1 MTYDDVTV
9 REFIKTDSRG
19 QKFVLGA
26 GETVDE
32 LTASGEWIASDTTA
46 EVEQ

>member
-1 MTYDDVTV
+1 MTYEDVTV
-9 REFIKTDSRG
+9 RESIKTDSRG
-19 QKFVLGA
+19 QQFVLGV

-46 EVEQ
+46 EIEQ